1 MFGDMMGKLQEMKQ
15 KMEETKKRLESITVN
30 GDAGDGAVVVTA
42 NGNKK
47 IVNIKVSE
55 EVAKGD
61 KEELEDL
68 LLVAVNRALEKAD
81 NVHESEMQGAAKDF
95 LPGMPGMD

>member
-15 KMEETKKRLESITVN
+15 KMEETKKRLETITVKA
-30 GDAGDGAVVVTA
+30 DAGDGAITVTA

-47 IVNIKVSE
+47 IVNIALSE
-55 EVAKGD
+55 EVSKGD

-68 LLVAVNRALEKAD
+68 LVVAINRALEQAEK
-81 NVHESEMQGAAKDF
+81 VHEAEMQGAANGF
-95 LPGMPGMD
+95 LPPGMV

>member
-15 KMEETKKRLESITVN
+15 KMEDTKKRLETITVQ
-30 GDAGDGAVVVTA
+30 GEAGDGAITVTA

-47 IVNIKVSE
+47 IVNISVNE
-55 EVAKGD
+55 ELTKAD

-68 LLVAVNRALEKAD
+68 LVVAVNRALEKAESL
-81 NVHESEMQGAAKDF
+81 HEAEMQGAAQGFIPPD
-95 LPGMPGMD
+95 LM

>member
-15 KMEETKKRLESITVN
+15 KMEEIKKRLETITVK
-30 GDAGDGAVVVTA
+30 AEAAEGAITVTA

-47 IVNIKVSE
+47 IVNVTISDE
-55 EVAKGD
+55 IAKGD

-68 LLVAVNRALEKAD
+68 LVVAINRAIEQAEKVNEA
-81 NVHESEMQGAAKDF
+81 EMQGAASGF
-95 LPGMPGMD
+95 LPPGMV

>member
-15 KMEETKKRLESITVN
+15 KVEETKQRLDTITVIGESGN
-30 GDAGDGAVVVTA
+30 GRVKVTA

-47 IVNIKVSE
+47 VVNITLLDQVL
-55 EVAKGD
+55 KGD

-68 LLVAVNRALEKAD
+68 LLIAVNRALEQSEKVYEA
-81 NVHESEMQGAAKDF
+81 EMQGATKGF
-95 LPGMPGMD
+95 LPNIPGM